1 METAQLEAMVK
12 ALKDKGYSVELEPV
26 PNDDE
31 VIKTLK
37 EHGYNII
44 PPKTETDTE
53 TKPNENKDIIEAM
66 KAYGFEPIKETKDE
80 TEDDKESETKS
91 ETKSSTKTETETDKE
106 TSNNDVKKQVMFML
120 GNPSQNGDGKNVI
133 NEETISVMTPEE
145 IQENMPE
152 IRKYILDNGGQ
163 F

>member
-1 METAQLEAMVK
+1 MDKAQLETMVK

-31 VIKTLK
+31 IVKTLK

-53 TKPNENKDIIEAM
+53 TKPNEDKDIIEAM

-80 TEDDKESETKS
+80 TENDKEQETKS

-120 GNPSQNGDGKNVI
+120 GTPSKTQDGKNEI
-133 NEETISVMTPEE
+133 NEDTVSVMTPEQ
-145 IQENMPE
+145 IQENMSE
-152 IRKYILDNGGQ
+152 IRDYILQNGGQ